1 MRRNAKQERN
11 VKNEKRVSERFRRN
25 CQKRIAGSKQ
35 SFQSVRQR
43 QMCIRDR
50 EEFEELKERFDQ
62 TEEILKNVWLL
73 TKQNATKETFK
84 AVLEDANAIT
94 IQLVAEAVQTA
105 AMFQKFEQFNGKRV

>member
-1 MRRNAKQERN
+1 MRKGLVRDSEEIVKKELQEAN
-11 VKNEKRVSERFRRN
+11 KAFR
-25 CQKRIAGSKQ
+25 AFASTHEGYA
-35 SFQSVRQR
+35 VVL
-43 QMCIRDR
+43 

-84 AVLEDANAIT
+84 TVLEDANAIT

-105 AMFQKFEQFNGKRV
+105 AMFQKFEQFNGKQV

>member
-1 MRRNAKQERN
+1 MRKGLVRDSEEIVKKELQEAN
-11 VKNEKRVSERFRRN
+11 KAFR
-25 CQKRIAGSKQ
+25 AFASTHEGYA
-35 SFQSVRQR
+35 VVL
-43 QMCIRDR
+43 

-73 TKQNATKETFK
+73 TKQNATKETLK

>member
-1 MRRNAKQERN
+1 MRKGLVRDSEGIVKKELQEAN
-11 VKNEKRVSERFRRN
+11 KAFR
-25 CQKRIAGSKQ
+25 AFASTHEGYA
-35 SFQSVRQR
+35 VVL
-43 QMCIRDR
+43 

-94 IQLVAEAVQTA
+94 IQLVAEAVKTA

>member
-1 MRRNAKQERN
+1 MRKGLVRDSEEIVKKELQEAN
-11 VKNEKRVSERFRRN
+11 KAFR
-25 CQKRIAGSKQ
+25 AFASTHEGYA
-35 SFQSVRQR
+35 
-43 QMCIRDR
+43 
-50 EEFEELKERFDQ
+50 FEELKERFDQ

-73 TKQNATKETFK
+73 TKLYWKKQNATKETFK

>member
-1 MRRNAKQERN
+1 MRKGLVRDSEEIVKKELQEAN
-11 VKNEKRVSERFRRN
+11 KAFR
-25 CQKRIAGSKQ
+25 AFASTHEGYA
-35 SFQSVRQR
+35 VVL
-43 QMCIRDR
+43 

-84 AVLEDANAIT
+84 DVLEDANAIT

-105 AMFQKFEQFNGKRV
+105 AMLQKFEQFNGKRV

>member
-1 MRRNAKQERN
+1 MRKGLVRDSEEIVKKELQEAN
-11 VKNEKRVSERFRRN
+11 KAFR
-25 CQKRIAGSKQ
+25 AFASTHEGYA
-35 SFQSVRQR
+35 VVL
-43 QMCIRDR
+43 

-73 TKQNATKETFK
+73 TKQNATKEAFK

>member
-1 MRRNAKQERN
+1 MRKGLVRDSEEIVKKELQEAN
-11 VKNEKRVSERFRRN
+11 KAFR
-25 CQKRIAGSKQ
+25 AFESTHEGYA
-35 SFQSVRQR
+35 VVL
-43 QMCIRDR
+43 

-73 TKQNATKETFK
+73 TEQNATKETFK

>member
-1 MRRNAKQERN
+1 MRKGLVRDSEEIVKKELQEAN
-11 VKNEKRVSERFRRN
+11 KAFR
-25 CQKRIAGSKQ
+25 AFASTHEGYA
-35 SFQSVRQR
+35 VVL
-43 QMCIRDR
+43 
-50 EEFEELKERFDQ
+50 EEFEKLKERFDQ

-73 TKQNATKETFK
+73 TKQNAKKETFK

>member
-1 MRRNAKQERN
+1 MRKGLVRDSEEIVKKELQEAN
-11 VKNEKRVSERFRRN
+11 KAFR
-25 CQKRIAGSKQ
+25 AFASTHEGYA
-35 SFQSVRQR
+35 VVL
-43 QMCIRDR
+43 

-62 TEEILKNVWLL
+62 TEEILKNVWLS

-105 AMFQKFEQFNGKRV
+105 AMFQKFDQFNGKRV

>member
-1 MRRNAKQERN
+1 MRKGLVRDSEEIVKKELQEAN
-11 VKNEKRVSERFRRN
+11 KAFR
-25 CQKRIAGSKQ
+25 AFASTHEGYA
-35 SFQSVRQR
+35 VVL
-43 QMCIRDR
+43 

-105 AMFQKFEQFNGKRV
+105 VFQKFEQFNGKRV

>member
-1 MRRNAKQERN
+1 MRKGLVRDSEEIVKKELQEAN
-11 VKNEKRVSERFRRN
+11 KAFR
-25 CQKRIAGSKQ
+25 AFASTHEGYA
-35 SFQSVRQR
+35 VVL
-43 QMCIRDR
+43 

-84 AVLEDANAIT
+84 DVLEDANAIT

>member
-1 MRRNAKQERN
+1 MRKGLVRDSEEIVKKELQEAN
-11 VKNEKRVSERFRRN
+11 KAFR
-25 CQKRIAGSKQ
+25 AFASTHEGYA
-35 SFQSVRQR
+35 VVL
-43 QMCIRDR
+43 
-50 EEFEELKERFDQ
+50 EELKERFDQ

-84 AVLEDANAIT
+84 AVLEDANAIA

>member
-1 MRRNAKQERN
+1 M
-11 VKNEKRVSERFRRN
+11 KNEKRVSERFRRN

-35 SFQSVRQR
+35 SFRAFESTHEGYAVVL
-43 QMCIRDR
+43 

>member
-1 MRRNAKQERN
+1 MRKGLVRDSEEIVKKELQEAN
-11 VKNEKRVSERFRRN
+11 KAFR
-25 CQKRIAGSKQ
+25 AFASTHEGYA
-35 SFQSVRQR
+35 VVL
-43 QMCIRDR
+43 

-62 TEEILKNVWLL
+62 TEEILKNEWLL